1 MLVFAEVFYVF
12 QFSTMSL
19 KIPAEIID
27 VDALL
32 SDDDERADAIQFI
45 GYGPG
50 ENSQYTNATG
60 RIKNEPA
67 ASSSRLPPLQ
77 GPNLQLKDSHTLF
90 TYARSGLFEVVEEEK
105 RKRIAMERV
114 GEPPLKKRATSSTI
128 AVANAPSRQKE
139 KRKQPSGW
147 KEPEIID
154 LSVCSSDDDILAKR
168 PRLESEENRL
178 FAHSMTDIYAND
190 ESNQMDCNN
199 DIHDPNDF
207 LPCTNAL
214 PSLSQP
220 LSSEDPGYDSEEEYA
235 NYMAS
240 LDISDESQWKPVPL
254 SKKAEDLSPNVEL
267 EVEPPRPPP
276 GALRPMRPKY
286 FAVHYPVTP
295 VDPIYK
301 EQYFWGKLN
310 SVPGFRPRALK
321 PPARLRFAE
330 RLAGHSRP
338 LPLFQDLAYGNLG
351 AVQSHRQAASGSI
364 NKIVQ
369 VPGAIVACAAA
380 SGGHADYSDEDREA
394 PLPSD
399 NNAGTMV
406 VLHQGRCHVVDA
418 HCINHGV
425 SAKKYYTVNDVLF
438 NPLNP
443 EQFIS
448 TGNDCQVQLWQLPK
462 VDEMEMSESITS
474 APFMMN
480 SMTFGD
486 VTQDLVHSSDGVN
499 IAVSCRDGTVSVF
512 KTMDLFTSFTWSRTM
527 PPPDPETKLHV
538 APPDVDHAAGTVLW
552 GRGPTERFMYTS
564 SEAHDSDG
572 EGKDKGF
579 HRAHDISRG
588 RVLFSFSAKE
598 SGDAGAVSP
607 DGSTYV
613 LITCGENNQHPMRL
627 YDIARKSGH
636 SVVKTTLDPSA
647 SQAATFEATTA
658 AFSSDGR
665 LLAVARSDNAVHM
678 YDIRALTKGP
688 LARFKH
694 EDLDAVGSAGY
705 GAVHAC
711 WVEGRDRRR
720 VGIISGGND
729 GCVRVWDPLIASSE
743 KSQGKVLARTEFD
756 VAYFAMGDMWAGE
769 KPLVLGHCG
778 GGLYVYDHLDGD
790 GLPIC

>member
-1 MLVFAEVFYVF
+1 
-12 QFSTMSL
+12 MSL
-19 KIPAEIID
+19 KVPAEIID

-32 SDDDERADAIQFI
+32 SDSDSDEKPDTIQFV

-50 ENSQYTNATG
+50 SNSQYTNATG
-60 RIKNEPA
+60 TGRMVTIKNEPI
-67 ASSSRLPPLQ
+67 ASSSRLPPPP
-77 GPNLQLKDSHTLF
+77 GPNLQFKDSHTLF
-90 TYARSGLFEVVEEEK
+90 TYARSGLSEVVEEEK

-128 AVANAPSRQKE
+128 AIANTASRQKE

-154 LSVCSSDDDILAKR
+154 LSICSSDDDILAKK
-168 PRLESEENRL
+168 PRLGLEENHL
-178 FAHSMTDIYAND
+178 FADPVSDIYVDDASD
-190 ESNQMDCNN
+190 RMDCSN

-207 LPCTNAL
+207 LPRKNSL
-214 PSLSQP
+214 LSLSQP
-220 LSSEDPGYDSEEEYA
+220 LSSEGSGYDSEEEYA

-240 LDISDESQWKPVPL
+240 LDISDESKWNPVPL
-254 SKKAEDLSPNVEL
+254 SNKAEDLSPNVEL
-267 EVEPPRPPP
+267 EVDPARPQP
-276 GALRPMRPKY
+276 GELRPLRPKY

-295 VDPIYK
+295 LDPIYK
-301 EQYFWGKLN
+301 EQFFWGKLN

-321 PPARLRFAE
+321 PPARLRFA
-330 RLAGHSRP
+330 RHLPGRTRP
-338 LPLFQDLAYGNLG
+338 LKLFQDLAYDKLG

-399 NNAGTMV
+399 NSAGTMV
-406 VLHQGRCHVVDA
+406 VLHQGRCYVVDA
-418 HCINHGV
+418 HCINHGA

-438 NPLNP
+438 NPLNS
-443 EQFIS
+443 EQFLS

-462 VDEMEMSESITS
+462 DNEMEMSESITS
-474 APFMMN
+474 GPWMIN
-480 SMTFGD
+480 SMTLGD
-486 VTQDLVHSSDGVN
+486 VAQDLVHSSDDSN

-512 KTMDLFTSFTWSRTM
+512 KTINLFTSSTWSRTT
-527 PPPDPETKLHV
+527 PPPDPETTLRV
-538 APPDVDHAAGTVLW
+538 APPDARHAAGTVLW

-572 EGKDKGF
+572 EGKDEGF

-588 RVLFSFSAKE
+588 RVLFPFSANE
-598 SGDAGAVSP
+598 SGDAGAISP
-607 DGSTYV
+607 DGSIYV
-613 LITCGENNQHPMRL
+613 LITCGENNRHPIRL
-627 YDIARKSGH
+627 YDIARKSGYA
-636 SVVKTTLDPSA
+636 VAETTLEPSV
-647 SQAATFEATTA
+647 SRVATFEATIAT
-658 AFSSDGR
+658 FSSEGR

-688 LARFKH
+688 LATFKH
-694 EDLDAVGSAGY
+694 EELDAVGSAGY
-705 GAVHAC
+705 GAVHAR

-720 VGIISGGND
+720 VGIVSGGND
-729 GCVRVWDPLIASSE
+729 GCVRVWDPLIASSDE
-743 KSQGKVLARTEFD
+743 SQGKVLARTEFD
-756 VAYFAMGDMWAGE
+756 VAYFSMGDIWTGE

-778 GGLYVYDHLDGD
+778 GGLYVYDHLDGE
-790 GLPIC
+790 GLPIS

>member
-1 MLVFAEVFYVF
+1 
-12 QFSTMSL
+12 MSI
-19 KIPAEIID
+19 KVPVEIID

-32 SDDDERADAIQFI
+32 SDEDEDEKGDTIQFV

-50 ENSQYTNATG
+50 LNSQHTNATV
-60 RIKNEPA
+60 RMMTIKNEPV
-67 ASSSRLPPLQ
+67 ASSSRLPPPPR
-77 GPNLQLKDSHTLF
+77 PNLQFKDSHTF
-90 TYARSGLFEVVEEEK
+90 TYARPTVGLFEAVEEEK

-128 AVANAPSRQKE
+128 AIANAPSRQKE
-139 KRKQPSGW
+139 KRKQPYGC

-154 LSVCSSDDDILAKR
+154 LSFCSSDDDNHAKK
-168 PRLESEENRL
+168 PRLESENSHL
-178 FAHSMTDIYAND
+178 FADRMTDIYAND
-190 ESNQMDCNN
+190 ESTFPVDCSNN
-199 DIHDPNDF
+199 MYDPNDF
-207 LPCTNAL
+207 APRAN
-214 PSLSQP
+214 PPPYPSQP
-220 LSSEDPGYDSEEEYA
+220 LPSEDPGYDSEDEYA

-240 LDISDESQWKPVPL
+240 LDISDESKWKPVPA
-254 SKKAEDLSPNVEL
+254 SNKAEDLSPNVEL
-267 EVEPPRPPP
+267 EVEPARPRP
-276 GALRPMRPKY
+276 GELRPLRPKY

-295 VDPIYK
+295 LDPIYK
-301 EQYFWGKLN
+301 EQYFWGRLN

-321 PPARLRFAE
+321 PPARLRFA
-330 RLAGHSRP
+330 RHLPGRTRP
-338 LPLFQDLAYGNLG
+338 LKLFQDLAYDKLG

-380 SGGHADYSDEDREA
+380 SGGHPDYSDEDREGARVAFSYYRRRLVPAA
-394 PLPSD
+394 PIPSD

-418 HCINHGV
+418 HCIDHGA

-438 NPLNP
+438 NPLNA
-443 EQFIS
+443 EQFLS

-474 APFMMN
+474 APSMMN
-480 SMTFGD
+480 YITLGD
-486 VTQDLVHSSDGVN
+486 VAQDLVHSPDGAN

-512 KTMDLFTSFTWSRTM
+512 KTTNLFASSTWSRTT

-538 APPDVDHAAGTVLW
+538 APPDAEHAAGTVLW
-552 GRGPTERFMYTS
+552 GCGPTERFMYTS
-564 SEAHDSDG
+564 SEAHDSNG
-572 EGKDKGF
+572 EGKDEGF

-588 RVLFSFSAKE
+588 RVLFPFSAKE

-613 LITCGENNQHPMRL
+613 LITCGENNQHPIRL
-627 YDIARKSGH
+627 YDVARKSGH
-636 SVVKTTLDPSA
+636 AVAETMLEPSVSQVA
-647 SQAATFEATTA
+647 SFEATTA
-658 AFSSDGR
+658 AFSSEGR

-688 LARFKH
+688 LAMFKH
-694 EDLDAVGSAGY
+694 EELDAVGSAGY

-720 VGIISGGND
+720 VGIVSGGND
-729 GCVRVWDPLIASSE
+729 GCVRVWDPMVASSD

-756 VAYFAMGDMWAGE
+756 VAYFSMGDMWTGE
-769 KPLVLGHCG
+769 KPLVL
-778 GGLYVYDHLDGD
+778 
-790 GLPIC
+790 